1 MEPIQ
6 FLMLGGAAGALFWV
20 LKLAVDGKLHTS
32 SETDG
37 LRQDKVDLLK
47 INETQGQALKA
58 SNEQGTEIVTLLRG
72 VLQELRDLRGEDPDG
87 PA

>member
-1 MEPIQ
+1 MDPLQLIV
-6 FLMLGGAAGALFWV
+6 LTGGLGVAVWV

-58 SNEQGTEIVTLLRG
+58 ANEQGTETAHLLREI
-72 VLQELRDLRGEDPDG
+72 LQELREGSDG